1 MYFCY
6 FHFYRSHRRTR
17 VKIEQTFGQLKRRFP
32 CQSLGLRVAPQK
44 ACQII
49 KACCVL
55 YNLSKEFRELEFE
68 GDVIDDHENVPY
80 QGPLRDH
87 MVCYREKS

>member
-1 MYFCY
+1 MHEFIVITCRLFQTEVLDGCLFCY
-6 FHFYRSHRRTR
+6 FHFYSSHRRTR

-32 CQSLGLRVAPQK
+32 SMSLGLRVGPQK

-55 YNLSKEFRELEFE
+55 YNLSKEFRE
-68 GDVIDDHENVPY
+68 P
-80 QGPLRDH
+80 
-87 MVCYREKS
+87 